1 MEPQSLRPRRVD
13 TQIGRL
19 TMRELVAQYLSR
31 SISRRRFVNG
41 LTKAGLTATAAQSV
55 LGAVTSVSFAQEG
68 SPAPYVPQGNATTPI
83 PYLPNNRETPA
94 PGAAPAV
101 AGVKPFQGT
110 GGAALAEQLIACG
123 VKYVFGNSAREDAQ
137 FYEALVDR
145 PQLKYVLTPH
155 EGPGAAMAA
164 GYIKA
169 SGEPAVVMQAG
180 VVGMVNA
187 MGQIFNAWKEQTPLV
202 VYSYRTDQSRRA
214 GRDGFEEVANQE
226 QMVQPITKYTW
237 LARRPDMIPESVRR
251 AFKAA
256 WTPPYGPAYISW
268 HSDYNDDRV
277 RADIIS
283 QDQFDPRMRV
293 RPNPDEIVRAAK
305 LLVEARMPLMVVGD
319 EIYKAKAAGKA
330 VKLAEL
336 LGMPVTQ
343 VRQLYANFPETH
355 ALWVGNLA
363 GNSLNSLNYPKSADV
378 IINVGNKFQ
387 HNGPAPIVPRGPKFI
402 DMRIDHGSM
411 GNVMITE
418 VPLVCDVGYGLDDLI
433 AAVEQL
439 LTPALRQKAADR
451 AVDVSKFGQWAKAAR
466 AQVVNNP
473 DWEESPIIAD
483 RLTWEVAKFADPDAI
498 IVHEAGSVALHSFDF
513 NPIGGRELFFY
524 YGAHLGSG
532 VGTAA
537 GVKLARPNQ
546 QVICLVGDGSF
557 IFGPTAL
564 WNMARLQL
572 PVITVVYNNHAYGGP
587 HSRVIAN
594 VPGGRMVQT
603 GQFVHDYLGSPDMNM
618 AAIAK
623 GFGVDGE
630 VVESPEQLREALA
643 RARKATVEGKAY
655 LIDAQ
660 VARKG
665 VAWADTPWIPPI
677 QVAAV
682 RQKKV

>member
-1 MEPQSLRPRRVD
+1 
-13 TQIGRL
+13 
-19 TMRELVAQYLSR
+19 MRDLVARYLSQG
-31 SISRRRFVNG
+31 ISRRGFVGG

-55 LGAVTSVSFAQEG
+55 LTAVTSVNSGHAQGAGPQAG
-68 SPAPYVPQGNATTPI
+68 SAPAVPAP
-83 PYLPNNRETPA
+83 A
-94 PGAAPAV
+94 PAAPAATAV

-110 GGAALAEQLIACG
+110 GGAAFAEQLIGCG
-123 VKYVFGNSAREDAQ
+123 VKYVFGNSASEDAQ

-145 PQLKYVLTPH
+145 PQLKYILTPH
-155 EGPGAAMAA
+155 EGQM
-164 GYIKA
+164 
-169 SGEPAVVMQAG
+169 
-180 VVGMVNA
+180 
-187 MGQIFNAWKEQTPLV
+187 FNAFKEQTPLV

-237 LARRPDMIPESVRR
+237 LARRPDMIPETVRR
-251 AFKAA
+251 GFKAA

-268 HSDYNDDRV
+268 HSDYNDERV
-277 RADIIS
+277 RTEIIA
-283 QDQFDPRMRV
+283 QELIDPRMRL
-293 RPNPDEIVRAAK
+293 RPNPDEIERAAK

-319 EIYKAKAAGKA
+319 EIYKAKAVGKA

-355 ALWVGNLA
+355 ALWVGNVA
-363 GNSLNSLNYPKSADV
+363 GNSLNSLNYPKSTDV
-378 IINVGNKFQ
+378 ILNVGNKFQ
-387 HNGPAPIVPRGPKFI
+387 HSGPAPIVPRGPKFI
-402 DMRIDHGSM
+402 DMRIDYASM
-411 GNVMITE
+411 GNVMVTE

-433 AAVEQL
+433 AAIEQL
-439 LTPALRQKAADR
+439 LTPALRQKAAER
-451 AVDVSKFGQWAKAAR
+451 ALDVRKFGEWAKAAR
-466 AQVVNNP
+466 AQVANNP
-473 DWEESPIIAD
+473 DWNESPIIAD

-513 NPIGGRELFFY
+513 DPNGGRELFFY

-564 WNMARLQL
+564 WNMARLEL
-572 PVITVVYNNHAYGGP
+572 PVIVVVYNNHAYGGP

-630 VVESPEQLREALA
+630 VVESPGQLREALA
-643 RARKATVEGKAY
+643 RARKATVEGKPY

-665 VAWADTPWIPPI
+665 VAWADKPWIPPI
-677 QVAAV
+677 QVAAL

>member
-1 MEPQSLRPRRVD
+1 
-13 TQIGRL
+13 
-19 TMRELVAQYLSR
+19 MRDLVARYLSQG
-31 SISRRRFVNG
+31 ISRRGFVGG

-55 LGAVTSVSFAQEG
+55 LTAVASVNSVHAQGAGPQAG
-68 SPAPYVPQGNATTPI
+68 SAPAVPAP
-83 PYLPNNRETPA
+83 A
-94 PGAAPAV
+94 PAAPAATAV

-110 GGAALAEQLIACG
+110 GGAAFAEQLIGCG
-123 VKYVFGNSAREDAQ
+123 VKYVFGNSASEDAQ

-145 PQLKYVLTPH
+145 PQLKYILTPH

-169 SGEPAVVMQAG
+169 SGEAAIVMQAA
-180 VVGMVNA
+180 VVGMANA
-187 MGQIFNAWKEQTPLV
+187 IGQMFNAFKEQTPLV
-202 VYSYRTDQSRRA
+202 VYSYRTDQTRRA

-237 LARRPDMIPESVRR
+237 LARRPDMIPETVRR
-251 AFKAA
+251 GFKAA

-268 HSDYNDDRV
+268 HSDYNDERV
-277 RADIIS
+277 RTEIIA
-283 QDQFDPRMRV
+283 QELIDPRMRV
-293 RPNPDEIVRAAK
+293 RPNPDEIERAAK

-319 EIYKAKAAGKA
+319 EIYKAKAVGKA

-355 ALWVGNLA
+355 ALWVGNVA
-363 GNSLNSLNYPKSADV
+363 GNSLNSLNYPKSTDV
-378 IINVGNKFQ
+378 ILNVGNKFQ
-387 HNGPAPIVPRGPKFI
+387 HSGPAPIVPRGPKFI
-402 DMRIDHGSM
+402 DMRIDYASM
-411 GNVMITE
+411 GNVMVTE

-433 AAVEQL
+433 AAIEQL
-439 LTPALRQKAADR
+439 LTPALRQKAAER
-451 AVDVSKFGQWAKAAR
+451 ALDVRKFGEWAKAAR

-473 DWEESPIIAD
+473 DWNESPIIAD

-513 NPIGGRELFFY
+513 DPNGGRELFFY

-564 WNMARLQL
+564 WNMARLEL
-572 PVITVVYNNHAYGGP
+572 PVIVVVYNNHAYGGP

-630 VVESPEQLREALA
+630 VVESPGQLREALA
-643 RARKATVEGKAY
+643 RARKATVEGKPY

-665 VAWADTPWIPPI
+665 VAWADKPWIPPI
-677 QVAAV
+677 QVAAL

>member
-1 MEPQSLRPRRVD
+1 
-13 TQIGRL
+13 
-19 TMRELVAQYLSR
+19 MRELVARYLSH
-31 SISRRRFVNG
+31 SISRRTFMKG
-41 LTKAGLTATAAQSV
+41 MTGAGFSLTAAQGV
-55 LGAVTSVSFAQEG
+55 LDSLIPAAHAQE
-68 SPAPYVPQGNATTPI
+68 SI
-83 PYLPNNRETPA
+83 KIFE
-94 PGAAPAV
+94 
-101 AGVKPFQGT
+101 GT
-110 GGAALAEQLIACG
+110 GGAAFAEQLIASG
-123 VKYVFGNSAREDAQ
+123 VKYVFGNSASEDAQ

-145 PQLKYVLTPH
+145 PQLKYILTPH

-164 GYIKA
+164 GYVKA
-169 SGEPAVVMQAG
+169 SGEPTIVMQAA

-187 MGQIFNAWKEQTPLV
+187 MGQMFNAYKEQTPLV
-202 VYSYRTDQSRRA
+202 FYSYRTDQTGRA

-226 QMVQPITKYTW
+226 QIVQPITKYTW
-237 LARRPDMIPESVRR
+237 LARRADMIPETIRR
-251 AFKAA
+251 GFKAA

-268 HSDYNDDRV
+268 HSDFNDERV
-277 RADIIS
+277 RTEIIA
-283 QDQFDPRMRV
+283 QELMDPRMRV
-293 RPNPDEIVRAAK
+293 RPNPDEVQRAAK

-319 EIYKAKAAGKA
+319 EIYKAEAVAKA
-330 VKLAEL
+330 VKLAEM

-355 ALWVGNLA
+355 PLWVGSLA
-363 GNSLNSLNYPKSADV
+363 GNTLNSLNYPKSADV

-387 HNGPAPIVPRGPKFI
+387 HNGPTPIVPRGPKFI

-411 GNVMITE
+411 GNVMLTE
-418 VPLVCDVGYGLDDLI
+418 VPLVCDVGYGLDDLM

-439 LTPALRQKAADR
+439 LTPALRQKAVER
-451 AVDVSKFGQWAKAAR
+451 TGDVRKFSEWAKSAR

-473 DWEESPIIAD
+473 DWDQSPMIAD
-483 RLTWEVAKFADPDAI
+483 RLTWEIAQFADPDAI
-498 IVHEAGSVALHSFDF
+498 IAHEAGSVALHSFDF

-564 WNMARLQL
+564 WNMARLEL

-594 VPGGRMVQT
+594 VPGGRMMQT
-603 GQFVHDYLGSPDMNM
+603 GQFVHDYLGQPDMDM
-618 AAIAK
+618 ASIAK
-623 GFGVDGE
+623 GFGVAGE
-630 VVESPEQLREALA
+630 IVQNPAQLREALV
-643 RARKATVEGKAY
+643 RARQHTVDGKPY
-655 LIDAQ
+655 LLDVQ

-665 VAWADTPWIPPI
+665 VGWAQSPWVPPI
-677 QVAAV
+677 RVAEM
-682 RQKKV
+682 RTRKV

>member
-1 MEPQSLRPRRVD
+1 
-13 TQIGRL
+13 
-19 TMRELVAQYLSR
+19 MRDLVARYLSQG
-31 SISRRRFVNG
+31 ISRRGFVGG

-55 LGAVTSVSFAQEG
+55 LTAVASVNSVHAQGAGPQAG
-68 SPAPYVPQGNATTPI
+68 SAPAAPAPAPAGPVAT
-83 PYLPNNRETPA
+83 
-94 PGAAPAV
+94 AV

-110 GGAALAEQLIACG
+110 GGAAFAEQLIGCG
-123 VKYVFGNSAREDAQ
+123 VKYVFGNSASEDAQ

-145 PQLKYVLTPH
+145 PQLKYILTPH

-169 SGEPAVVMQAG
+169 SGEAAIVMQAA
-180 VVGMVNA
+180 VVGMANA
-187 MGQIFNAWKEQTPLV
+187 IGQMFNAFKEQTPLV
-202 VYSYRTDQSRRA
+202 VYSYRTDQTRRA

-237 LARRPDMIPESVRR
+237 LARRPDMIPETVRR
-251 AFKAA
+251 GFKAA

-268 HSDYNDDRV
+268 HSDYNDERV
-277 RADIIS
+277 RTEIIA
-283 QDQFDPRMRV
+283 QELIDPRMRV
-293 RPNPDEIVRAAK
+293 RPNPDEIERAAK

-319 EIYKAKAAGKA
+319 EIYKAKAVGKA

-355 ALWVGNLA
+355 ALWVGNVA
-363 GNSLNSLNYPKSADV
+363 GNSLNSLNYPKSTDV
-378 IINVGNKFQ
+378 ILNVGNKFQ
-387 HNGPAPIVPRGPKFI
+387 HSGPAPIVPRGPKFI
-402 DMRIDHGSM
+402 DMRIDYASM
-411 GNVMITE
+411 GNVMVTE

-433 AAVEQL
+433 AAIEQL
-439 LTPALRQKAADR
+439 LTPALRQKAAER
-451 AVDVSKFGQWAKAAR
+451 ALDVRKFGEWAKAAR

-473 DWEESPIIAD
+473 DWNESPIIAD

-513 NPIGGRELFFY
+513 DPNGGRELFFY

-564 WNMARLQL
+564 WNMARLEL
-572 PVITVVYNNHAYGGP
+572 PVIVVVYNNHAYGGP

-630 VVESPEQLREALA
+630 VVESPGQLREALA
-643 RARKATVEGKAY
+643 RARKATVEGKPY

-665 VAWADTPWIPPI
+665 VAWADKPWIPPI
-677 QVAAV
+677 QVAAL

>member
-1 MEPQSLRPRRVD
+1 
-13 TQIGRL
+13 
-19 TMRELVAQYLSR
+19 MRDLVARYLSQG
-31 SISRRRFVNG
+31 ISRRGFVGG

-55 LGAVTSVSFAQEG
+55 LTAVASVNSGHAQGAGPQAG
-68 SPAPYVPQGNATTPI
+68 SAAAAPAP
-83 PYLPNNRETPA
+83 A
-94 PGAAPAV
+94 PAAPVATAV

-110 GGAALAEQLIACG
+110 GGAAFAEQLIGCG
-123 VKYVFGNSAREDAQ
+123 VKYVFGNSASEDAQ

-145 PQLKYVLTPH
+145 PQLKYILTPH

-169 SGEPAVVMQAG
+169 SGEAAIVMQAA
-180 VVGMVNA
+180 VVGMANA
-187 MGQIFNAWKEQTPLV
+187 IGQMFNAFKEQTPLV
-202 VYSYRTDQSRRA
+202 VYSYRTDQTRRA

-237 LARRPDMIPESVRR
+237 LARRPDMIPETVRR
-251 AFKAA
+251 GFKAA

-268 HSDYNDDRV
+268 HSDYNDERV
-277 RADIIS
+277 RTEIIA
-283 QDQFDPRMRV
+283 QELIDPRMRV
-293 RPNPDEIVRAAK
+293 RPNPDEIERAAK

-319 EIYKAKAAGKA
+319 EIYKAKAVGKA
-330 VKLAEL
+330 VRLAEL

-355 ALWVGNLA
+355 ALWVGNVA
-363 GNSLNSLNYPKSADV
+363 GNSLNSLNYPKSTDV
-378 IINVGNKFQ
+378 ILNVGNKFQ
-387 HNGPAPIVPRGPKFI
+387 HSGPAPIVPRGPKFI
-402 DMRIDHGSM
+402 DMRIDYASM
-411 GNVMITE
+411 GNVMVTE

-433 AAVEQL
+433 AAIEQL
-439 LTPALRQKAADR
+439 LTPALRQKAAER
-451 AVDVSKFGQWAKAAR
+451 ALDVRKFGEWAKAAR

-473 DWEESPIIAD
+473 DWNESPIIAD

-513 NPIGGRELFFY
+513 DPNGGRELFFY

-537 GVKLARPNQ
+537 GVILARPNQ

-564 WNMARLQL
+564 WNMARLEL
-572 PVITVVYNNHAYGGP
+572 PVIVVVYNNHAYGGP

-630 VVESPEQLREALA
+630 VVESPGQLREALA
-643 RARKATVEGKAY
+643 RARKATVEGKPY

-665 VAWADTPWIPPI
+665 VAWADKPWIPPI
-677 QVAAV
+677 QVAAL